1 MKIVL
6 DPTGI
11 EVDAWLADYLRG
23 TVTFALWHH
32 ELRVERVSVQLD
44 RAADACGDAYVRCA
58 LRALVPGRGPVV
70 SGATGPDACQAIRTA
85 ADLLEV
91 ALHPLA
97 ARTPSIPDRLA
108 A

>member
-6 DPTGI
+6 DSTGI
-11 EVDAWLADYLRG
+11 EIDAWLTDYLRS
-23 TVTFALWHH
+23 TVVFALWHH
-32 ELRVERVSVQLD
+32 EMRVERITVQLD
-44 RAADACGDAYVRCA
+44 RALDEGGGAYVRCA

-70 SGATGPDACQAIRTA
+70 SGATGPDACEAVRTA